1 MGQVLGEYEA
11 KDASL
16 FRQDKATL
24 GTLSEVHL
32 EASTRYKN
40 SHADSLATL
49 ATMFEGDLPR
59 LIIVEELDK
68 LRWKD

>member
-11 KDASL
+11 KDVSL

-24 GTLSEVHL
+24 VTLSEVHL
-32 EASTRYKN
+32 EVRTRYKN

-49 ATMFEGDLPR
+49 VTMFEGDLP
-59 LIIVEELDK
+59 
-68 LRWKD
+68 